1 MKYLGVKVLFPLD
14 NSRKQ
19 QYWHCYPQMYLVRL
33 RRPPPPPPPGPG
45 DWKLAGDIAK
55 VALAGA
61 GITSPNLE
69 EANIKNTKNLKN
81 SC

>member
-1 MKYLGVKVLFPLD
+1 MLL
-14 NSRKQ
+14 S
-19 QYWHCYPQMYLVRL
+19 QMYLVRL
-33 RRPPPPPPPGPG
+33 RRPPPPPPPGPR

-69 EANIKNTKNLKN
+69 EANIKNTKNL

>member
-1 MKYLGVKVLFPLD
+1 MKYLGVKVVSPLD

-19 QYWHCYPQMYLVRL
+19 YCYPQMYLVRL
-33 RRPPPPPPPGPG
+33 RRPPPPPPGPG
-45 DWKLAGDIAK
+45 DWRLAGDIAK
-55 VALAGA
+55 LALAGA

-69 EANIKNTKNLKN
+69 EANIKDTKNFKN

>member
-1 MKYLGVKVLFPLD
+1 
-14 NSRKQ
+14 
-19 QYWHCYPQMYLVRL
+19 MYLVRL

-45 DWKLAGDIAK
+45 DWRLAGDIAK

-61 GITSPNLE
+61 GITSPSLE

-81 SC
+81 NC

>member
-1 MKYLGVKVLFPLD
+1 MKYLGVKVIFPLD

-19 QYWHCYPQMYLVRL
+19 YCYPQMYLVRL

-45 DWKLAGDIAK
+45 DWRLAGDIAK
-55 VALAGA
+55 LALAGA

-69 EANIKNTKNLKN
+69 EANIKDTKNFKN